1 MSPSRVS
8 PRFALLALL
17 STVSGVLA
25 QNANSTSTVPNHTT
39 VLILGAGM
47 TGIIAARTLHE
58 QGINDFIVLDAK
70 AEPGGRMS
78 PKTFGVP
85 GRQVVIEAGP
95 NWVQG
100 TQEGDDPAN
109 PI

>member
-1 MSPSRVS
+1 
-8 PRFALLALL
+8 
-17 STVSGVLA
+17 
-25 QNANSTSTVPNHTT
+25 
-39 VLILGAGM
+39 
-47 TGIIAARTLHE
+47 
-58 QGINDFIVLDAK
+58 
-70 AEPGGRMS
+70 MS

-100 TQEGDDPAN
+100 TQEGDGPAN